1 MSPCLTSDLD
11 LCGSE
16 TTAKKSTQTGGLS
29 FFDQSCDEDQ

>member
-16 TTAKKSTQTGGLS
+16 TTAKKSTQTGLS